1 MALALLVFENAAPF
15 RRLRESMPPLRTAV
29 KPAMPVPVRV
39 AGVGISHPERVVA
52 EAPGHTK
59 LDVVRYH
66 ERMGPWLV
74 PQLAPRPIASPPAA
88 GESAP
93 PFIRV
98 ADMGGVVRAVQ
109 NGHYEF
115 RTWGASFP
123 RLERPDRI
131 VLGLAVREAPWAL
144 LRDAAQHVRAV
155 LESVGLPAFLKT
167 TGGSGLDVVIAITR
181 RHKWTEIA
189 EFAHALA
196 RRLVRSQPALFAAAA
211 GPDAAGRVVVDAR
224 GNDLGQSTIA
234 AYSLRARA
242 GLPVSMPI
250 AWTDLG
256 DVDLR
261 GSHFGIDGVPAFV
274 AARRDDPWACYE
286 QSRRT
291 RSAAM
296 RRALAG

>member
-1 MALALLVFENAAPF
+1 
-15 RRLRESMPPLRTAV
+15 MPPLRTAV
-29 KPAMPVPVRV
+29 KHAISSSVRV

-66 ERMGPWLV
+66 ERMGKWLV
-74 PQLAPRPIASPPAA
+74 PQLAPRPIASPFAA

-98 ADMGGVVRAVQ
+98 ADMEGVVRAVQ

-115 RTWGASFP
+115 LTWGASFP

-131 VLGLAVREAPWAL
+131 VLGLAVVDAPWTV
-144 LRDAAQHVRAV
+144 LRDAAQHVHAL
-155 LESVGLPAFLKT
+155 LESIGLPAFLKT
-167 TGGSGLDVVIAITR
+167 TGGSGLDVVVAITR
-181 RHKWTEIA
+181 RHKWNEIA
-189 EFAHALA
+189 EFAHAVA
-196 RRLVRSQPALFAAAA
+196 RHLVRSRPTMFAAADA
-211 GPDAAGRVVVDAR
+211 PDTGNRVVVDAH
-224 GNDLGQSTIA
+224 GNDLGQSSVA

-250 AWTDLG
+250 AWSDLG

-261 GSHFGIDGVPAFV
+261 GSHFGIDGVPALV
-274 AARRDDPWACYE
+274 AARRDDPWAAYE

-291 RSAAM
+291 LSAAM

>member
-1 MALALLVFENAAPF
+1 M
-15 RRLRESMPPLRTAV
+15 PLRTAV
-29 KPAMPVPVRV
+29 NSAVPSAVRV

-59 LDVVRYH
+59 LDVVHYH

-74 PQLAPRPIASPPAA
+74 PQLAPRPIASPPGA

-98 ADMGGVVRAVQ
+98 ADTTGVVRAVQ
-109 NGHYEF
+109 KGHYEF
-115 RTWGASFP
+115 RTWGACFP

-131 VLGLAVREAPWAL
+131 VFGLAAADVPWAV
-144 LRDAAQHVRAV
+144 LRDAAQHVRA
-155 LESVGLPAFLKT
+155 LLDSLDLPPFLKT
-167 TGGSGLDVVIAITR
+167 TGGSGLDVVVAITR
-181 RHKWTEIA
+181 RHKWMDVA
-189 EFAHALA
+189 EFAQAVA
-196 RRLVRSQPALFAAAA
+196 RHLVRSRPAVFAAAA
-211 GPDAAGRVVVDAR
+211 GPDVAGRVVVDTR
-224 GNDLGQSTIA
+224 GNDLGQGAVA

-250 AWTDLG
+250 AWSDLG

-261 GSHFGIDGVPAFV
+261 GGRFGIDGVPAFV
-274 AARRDDPWACYE
+274 AARHDDPWAAYE

-291 RSAAM
+291 LSAAM
-296 RRALAG
+296 RRELHL

>member
-1 MALALLVFENAAPF
+1 MVLALLVSPPLC
-15 RRLRESMPPLRTAV
+15 RGVHGDRMPPLRTAV
-29 KPAMPVPVRV
+29 TPAMPSPVRV
-39 AGVGISHPERVVA
+39 AGVGISQPERVVA

-74 PQLAPRPIASPPAA
+74 PQLAPRPIASLPSA

-98 ADMGGVVRAVQ
+98 ADTGGVVRAVQ

-131 VLGLAVREAPWAL
+131 VLGLAAKDAPWTV
-144 LRDAAQHVRAV
+144 LRDAAQHAHDL
-155 LESVGLPAFLKT
+155 LESLGLPSFLKT
-167 TGGSGLDVVIAITR
+167 TGGSGLDVVVAITR

-189 EFAHALA
+189 EFAHAVA
-196 RRLVRSQPALFAAAA
+196 RHLVRSQPEMFAATDA
-211 GPDAAGRVVVDAR
+211 PDPGDRVVVDAR
-224 GNDLGQSTIA
+224 GNDLGQSTVA
-234 AYSLRARA
+234 AYSLRPRA

-261 GSHFGIDGVPAFV
+261 GSHFGLDGVPAFV
-274 AARRDDPWACYE
+274 AARRVDPWGLYE

-291 RSAAM
+291 LSAAM

>member
-1 MALALLVFENAAPF
+1 M
-15 RRLRESMPPLRTAV
+15 PLRTAV
-29 KPAMPVPVRV
+29 NSAMLSAVRV
-39 AGVGISHPERVVA
+39 AGVGISHPEGVVA

-74 PQLAPRPIASPPAA
+74 PQLAPRPIASPPGA

-98 ADMGGVVRAVQ
+98 ADTAGVVRAVQ

-115 RTWGASFP
+115 RTWGACFP

-131 VLGLAVREAPWAL
+131 VLGLAAADIPWGV
-144 LRDAAQHVRAV
+144 LRDAAQHVRAL
-155 LESVGLPAFLKT
+155 LESLDLPPFLKT
-167 TGGSGLDVVIAITR
+167 TGGSGLDVVVAITR
-181 RHKWTEIA
+181 RHKWSDVA
-189 EFAHALA
+189 EFAQAVALH
-196 RRLVRSQPALFAAAA
+196 LVRSRPALFAATT
-211 GPDAAGRVVVDAR
+211 GPDVAGRVIVDTRA
-224 GNDLGQSTIA
+224 NDLGRAAGA

-250 AWTDLG
+250 AWSDLG
-256 DVDLR
+256 AVDLR
-261 GSHFGIDGVPAFV
+261 AGHFGIDGVPAFV
-274 AARRDDPWACYE
+274 AARHDDPWAAYE

-291 RSAAM
+291 LSTAM
-296 RRALAG
+296 RRALHR

>member
-1 MALALLVFENAAPF
+1 M
-15 RRLRESMPPLRTAV
+15 PLRTAV
-29 KPAMPVPVRV
+29 NSAMPSAVRV
-39 AGVGISHPERVVA
+39 AGVGISHPERIVA

-59 LDVVRYH
+59 LDVVHYH

-74 PQLAPRPIASPPAA
+74 PQLAPRPIASPPGA
-88 GESAP
+88 GGSAP

-98 ADMGGVVRAVQ
+98 ADTAGVVRAVQ

-115 RTWGASFP
+115 RTWGACFP

-131 VLGLAVREAPWAL
+131 VFSLAAAGVPWAV
-144 LRDAAQHVRAV
+144 LRDAAQHVRAL
-155 LESVGLPAFLKT
+155 LESLDLPPFLKT
-167 TGGSGLDVVIAITR
+167 TGGSGLDVVVAITR
-181 RHKWTEIA
+181 RHKWMDVA
-189 EFAHALA
+189 EFARAVAH
-196 RRLVRSQPALFAAAA
+196 RLVRSRPAVFAAAA
-211 GPDAAGRVVVDAR
+211 GPDCAGRVVVDVY
-224 GNDLGQSTIA
+224 GNDLGQGVVA

-250 AWTDLG
+250 AWSDLG

-261 GSHFGIDGVPAFV
+261 GGHFGIDGVPAFV
-274 AARRDDPWACYE
+274 AARRDDPWAAYE

-291 RSAAM
+291 LSAAM